1 MKIITYIALI
11 FALTIT
17 IVNASDTINVSA
29 PVTTDLAG
37 KTGKEAVESVVRII
51 ATETNTAGT
60 GFMHKSGKI
69 ITAAH
74 VVSNN
79 TANKIIILFSNG
91 RQIPAKDVIK
101 DDRRDLAIIT
111 PATFVKVDSL
121 KLSIKESIPVGLQ
134 VSTWG
139 FPSGYSGLSPL
150 LTVGYVS
157 GLDYIESPVG
167 TKEPRFVV
175 NAAFNSGNSGG
186 PVLDLENGSVIG
198 VVSSKLAPV
207 PDYIIKALEVLKSN
221 RSGLNYTGTK
231 PDGSK
236 ITISESQLVGDVLT
250 YLRSQTQL
258 VIGHAVLAK
267 DVYNFLKENN
277 IEP

>member
-1 MKIITYIALI
+1 MKKIIYTLFIYFSVIAL
-11 FALTIT
+11 A
-17 IVNASDTINVSA
+17 NASDTIEVSA
-29 PVTTDLAG
+29 PVTTELAG
-37 KTGKEAVESVVRII
+37 KAGEQAVQSVVRIVD
-51 ATETNTAGT
+51 TEKKSAGT
-60 GFMHKSGKI
+60 GFLHKSGKI

-74 VVSNN
+74 VVSN
-79 TANKIIILFSNG
+79 TKANKIIVIFSNKK
-91 RQIPAKDVIK
+91 RTTIKNIIK

-111 PATFVKVDSL
+111 LSQNINAPSI
-121 KLSIKESIPVGLQ
+121 KLSVKDSIPVGLQ

-139 FPSGYSGLSPL
+139 FPSGYSGYSPL

-157 GLDYIESPVG
+157 GLDYVDSPAG

-207 PDYIIKALEVLKSN
+207 PNYIIAGLEALKQN
-221 RSGLNYTGTK
+221 QSGFHFNAKK
-231 PDGSK
+231 PDGTKTSIPQSK
-236 ITISESQLVGDVLT
+236 LIGDILT

-258 VIGHAVLAK
+258 VIGHAVLTK
-267 DVYNFLKENN
+267 DVYSFLKENN
-277 IEP
+277 VEP